1 MLIDPS
7 VKKALAKD
15 DFHVSD
21 YSPWEGWGI
30 EGWPVTTLL
39 RGRVMVE
46 NRRLVTDERAGRL
59 VSRKIEPAVLA
70 RPVC

>member
-1 MLIDPS
+1 
-7 VKKALAKD
+7 
-15 DFHVSD
+15 VSD

-46 NRRLVTDERAGRL
+46 NRRLVADERAGRL
-59 VSRKIEPAVLA
+59 VSRKIESAVLA

>member
-1 MLIDPS
+1 MIDPS
-7 VKKALAKD
+7 LKKALARD

-21 YSPWEGWGI
+21 YSPWEGWQI

-46 NRRLVTDERAGRL
+46 NRRLVTDDRGGRL
-59 VSRKIEPAVLA
+59 VPRKIESAVLA